1 MIYCLTGDLL
11 YTDPL
16 SFTAVV
22 DCGGVGFKV
31 TVTST
36 TFAKLPPSA
45 DLTGKAEKVRLFTYM
60 QVRED
65 AMELFGF
72 YTSDELE
79 MFKLLIGVSGVG
91 PKAAIS
97 VLSLFTPDKLAS
109 AVGAEDIKAISKA
122 PNVGPKT
129 AARIVLELKD
139 KIAKTFPTLT
149 VSASPAGTV
158 PVRSSGAKKTGGTS
172 LSDAEDALLVL
183 GYSRQQVASAL
194 KHVNYSAS
202 TEEIIRAALQILMK
216 D

>member
-16 SFTAVV
+16 TLTAVV
-22 DCGGVGFKV
+22 DCAGIGFKV

-36 TFAKLPPSA
+36 TFSKLPPSA

-60 QVRED
+60 IVRED

-72 YTSDELE
+72 YSSEELE

-91 PKAAIS
+91 PKAGIS
-97 VLSLFTPDKLAS
+97 ILSLMTPDKLAA
-109 AVGAEDIKAISKA
+109 AVGSEDIKAIAKA

-129 AARIVLELKD
+129 AARIVLELRD
-139 KIAKTFPTLT
+139 KIAKAFPTSGNDS
-149 VSASPAGTV
+149 VPSASPSARGTRKAGG
-158 PVRSSGAKKTGGTS
+158 SS

-183 GYSRQQVASAL
+183 GYSRQEVNAAL
-194 KHVNYSAS
+194 KKVNFTAS
-202 TEEIIRAALQILMK
+202 TEEIIRTALQVLMK
-216 D
+216 E

>member
-1 MIYCLTGDLL
+1 MIYCLTGELL

-16 SFTAVV
+16 AFTAVI

-31 TVTST
+31 MVTST

-72 YTSDELE
+72 YSAEELE
-79 MFKLLIGVSGVG
+79 MFKLLLGVSGVG

-97 VLSLFTPDKLAS
+97 VLSLFTPDKLAA
-109 AVGAEDIKAISKA
+109 AVGAEDIKSISKA

-129 AARIVLELKD
+129 AARIVLELRD
-139 KIAKTFPTLT
+139 KVAKSFPSFTAATSSSTPTLGKGGIKK
-149 VSASPAGTV
+149 AG
-158 PVRSSGAKKTGGTS
+158 STS

-183 GYSRQQVASAL
+183 GYSKQEVAAAL

-202 TEEIIRAALQILMK
+202 TEEIIRSALQLLMK
-216 D
+216 E